1 MSIIKVAHDSRT
13 KLVAGSIAHA
23 VRQTGRAEVQ
33 AIGAGALNQSIKALT
48 YAIEYLAED
57 GINAICIPSRTMVM
71 INGQARTAIRLIIEP
86 R

>member
-13 KLVAGSIAHA
+13 KLVAGSVAHS

-48 YAIEYLAED
+48 YAIEYLAAD
-57 GINAICIPSRTMVM
+57 GINAICIPSRTMVV
-71 INGQARTAIRLIIEP
+71 INGQERTAIRLMIEP